1 MCKLNILCSYCPKV
15 TSYGSE
21 SGRNFPEY
29 QTSDTHYR
37 NKREY
42 KEYSAENGNENSEYH
57 ENNQDSNVNIKSKP
71 LDWKRFGDT
80 IERQIDIFN
89 VFDIVVRKNKII
101 DVMADLLAMLFFMMF
116 K

>member
-1 MCKLNILCSYCPKV
+1 MYKLNILYSYCSKV

-21 SGRNFPEY
+21 SGRNFPKY
-29 QTSDTHYR
+29 QTSDTYYK
-37 NKREY
+37 NIIEY
-42 KEYSAENGNENSEYH
+42 KEHSAENGNEKSEYH

-101 DVMADLLAMLFFMMF
+101 GAIANRFIRNICYW
-116 K
+116 